1 MIFIYWSKTF
11 FNQRIINQTTY
22 TIHYILCFIF
32 FTVRW
37 ETPPVRQ
44 ILRTSS
50 LQRKNWRPHLN
61 AGGGLSAARWR
72 QSAQRGTERSPS
84 VVR

>member
-1 MIFIYWSKTF
+1 
-11 FNQRIINQTTY
+11 
-22 TIHYILCFIF
+22 
-32 FTVRW
+32 
-37 ETPPVRQ
+37 VRQ